1 MSSFND
7 AIFRNFF
14 RIIFGNYYIIYSNI
28 TLKTFNTWFDFFFE
42 TPKALTESN
51 LKKKVGKI
59 NTAMFGIRLKNFLL
73 LFLTILIDS
82 INQK

>member
-7 AIFRNFF
+7 AIFRDFF

-28 TLKTFNTWFDFFFE
+28 TLKTFNACFDFFFE
-42 TPKALTESN
+42 PPKALTGSN
-51 LKKKVGKI
+51 LKKKAGKI
-59 NTAMFGIRLKNFLL
+59 NTPIFRIKLKNFLL